1 MFSFYHQDFT
11 HKLNQSHGERRACC
25 GTAAQTSLVPACCR
39 ERQTGIGPSA
49 HRHTKRRCEELRLR
63 VEQPMQIV
71 VGESEQRVGES
82 VFHSAEIKDTL
93 ERAAEYSLHTC
104 ADSLRQ
110 GFLTM
115 CGGHRVGVCGQT
127 AVQDGAMLSF
137 RSISSLNIRIA
148 RQIKAAASPELLRQ
162 IRDGTHLHNT
172 LFLSPPG
179 WGKTTLLRDIARQL
193 ADAGVRTA
201 VADERAELAAL
212 YHGVPQFDIGRHTD
226 VIDGCPKAQA
236 AMMLVK
242 TMSPQ
247 LLLLDE
253 ITSEADIYAAECA
266 RTLRHGGVRVCSCV
280 GFGGFPTAAA
290 LSALAGTK
298 NLCPHLLY

>member
-1 MFSFYHQDFT
+1 MEQQ
-11 HKLNQSHGERRACC
+11 L
-25 GTAAQTSLVPACCR
+25 QTKPVPACW
-39 ERQTGIGPSA
+39 PSA
-49 HRHTKRRCEELRLR
+49 GQAHLAPSPIDTQARCEELRLR

-115 CGGHRVGVCGQT
+115 RGGHRVGVCGQT

-148 RQIKAAASPELLRQ
+148 RQIKGAASPELLRQ

-179 WGKTTLLRDIARQL
+179 WGKTTLLRDIAVSLPMQAFARL
-193 ADAGVRTA
+193 WRMSGRSWRRCITA
-201 VADERAELAAL
+201 FRSL
-212 YHGVPQFDIGRHTD
+212 T
-226 VIDGCPKAQA
+226 
-236 AMMLVK
+236 
-242 TMSPQ
+242 
-247 LLLLDE
+247 
-253 ITSEADIYAAECA
+253 
-266 RTLRHGGVRVCSCV
+266 
-280 GFGGFPTAAA
+280 
-290 LSALAGTK
+290 LAGI
-298 NLCPHLLY
+298 PM

>member
-1 MFSFYHQDFT
+1 MEQQL
-11 HKLNQSHGERRACC
+11 KQACACLLPERRQALARLPID
-25 GTAAQTSLVPACCR
+25 TQA
-39 ERQTGIGPSA
+39 
-49 HRHTKRRCEELRLR
+49 RCEELRLR

-115 CGGHRVGVCGQT
+115 RGGHRVGVCGQT

-148 RQIKAAASPELLRQ
+148 RQIKGAASP
-162 IRDGTHLHNT
+162 
-172 LFLSPPG
+172 
-179 WGKTTLLRDIARQL
+179 
-193 ADAGVRTA
+193 
-201 VADERAELAAL
+201 ELAAL

-266 RTLRHGGVRVCSCV
+266 AHCGTAVFASAHAWDLEDFQLR
-280 GFGGFPTAAA
+280 P
-290 LSALAGTK
+290 
-298 NLCPHLLY
+298 LYQRLQERKIFARIFCIEQGHQVTRLI

>member
-1 MFSFYHQDFT
+1 MEQQL
-11 HKLNQSHGERRACC
+11 KQACACLLPERRQALARLPID
-25 GTAAQTSLVPACCR
+25 TQA
-39 ERQTGIGPSA
+39 
-49 HRHTKRRCEELRLR
+49 RCEELRLR

-115 CGGHRVGVCGQT
+115 RGGHRVGVCGQT

-148 RQIKAAASPELLRQ
+148 RQIKGAASPELLRQ

-193 ADAGVRTA
+193 ADTGVRTA

-266 RTLRHGGVRVCSCV
+266 AHCGTAVFASAHAWDLEDFQLR
-280 GFGGFPTAAA
+280 P
-290 LSALAGTK
+290 
-298 NLCPHLLY
+298 LYQRLQERKIFARIFCIEQGHQVTRLI